1 MSDVLPL
8 LLQTIGVDRQ
18 LMYITNKPIWQRGC
32 PDISLFSRKD
42 HCCRKKKNQKTHSSV
57 VGVPEG
63 SGGEFEA
70 HGEGEGG
77 NEGGGDEDGV
87 SSEEGVVDDLFE

>member
-8 LLQTIGVDRQ
+8 L
-18 LMYITNKPIWQRGC
+18 
-32 PDISLFSRKD
+32 
-42 HCCRKKKNQKTHSSV
+42 SSV

-63 SGGEFEA
+63 SGGEVEA

-77 NEGGGDEDGV
+77 NEGGGDEDRV
-87 SSEEGVVDDLFE
+87 SSEEGVVDDVLESGHFETDGLCICGMQRAGWDS

>member
-8 LLQTIGVDRQ
+8 L
-18 LMYITNKPIWQRGC
+18 
-32 PDISLFSRKD
+32 
-42 HCCRKKKNQKTHSSV
+42 SSV

-63 SGGEFEA
+63 SGGEVEA

-77 NEGGGDEDGV
+77 NKGGSDEDRV
-87 SSEEGVVDDLFE
+87 SSEEGVVDDLFERANRKGHRRQRCGVSECR